1 MKTLVFRKHT
11 LEHEQILLISNQI
24 RRHTLIDGKLVKVEE
39 GLRPITTAV
48 MLSNE
53 RREWKLEGRALEE
66 HEVTTRW
73 PSVEHA

>member
-53 RREWKLEGRALEE
+53 RREWTLEGHALEE
-66 HEVTTRW
+66 HEVTARW